1 MDYYE
6 MLRQDAKTKAPR
18 PEIKLTLTDE
28 QTRRLTRMAYET
40 GLDTPGALLDSFVAD
55 LTGCQRNGSDE
66 AGLANEWRRRT
77 FGYEMQTVYFRA
89 FLAEDYPYPED
100 YQDILNDEEWFD
112 EIYDNYQMSACLDRI
127 QNTDE
132 CKALL
137 LKLAAEYEQQI
148 TGQKP

>member
-6 MLRQDAKTKAPR
+6 MLRQDVKTKAPR

-28 QTRRLTRMAYET
+28 QTRRLTKMAYET

-66 AGLANEWRRRT
+66 ADLANEWRGRA
-77 FGYEMQTVYFRA
+77 FGDEMQTVYFRA

-112 EIYDNYQMSACLDRI
+112 EIYENYLMSACLDRI
-127 QNTDE
+127 QSTDE

-137 LKLAAEYEQQI
+137 LKLAAEYEQRI